1 MTSRSSRLKRMAV
14 TVGACALAFGFLP
27 GVSGVA
33 VASAPAATG
42 CDTSYADAKV
52 KAGSQATE
60 RNELTATQVAAREKQ
75 AADRLA
81 TRRKLAGVAGPYAS
95 VLAVSVPVVVH
106 VIMKDTTR
114 AGGNIP
120 DSMINAQIDVMNQG
134 FGGQTGG
141 AATGFSFTLSKI
153 TRTVNSRWYDMARR
167 TAERSAKT
175 ALHEGGY
182 NTLNFYVSGL
192 GQGLLGY
199 ATFPGGDLAL
209 DGVVVLNESLPG
221 GTATNYSE
229 GDTGTHEVGHWLGL
243 YHTFQGGCTGNGDY
257 VSDTAA
263 EASAAY
269 QCPVGRDTCAGGD
282 VDPIHNFMDYTYDN
296 CMYEFTTGQ
305 ASRMVSQWTAY
316 RA

>member
-1 MTSRSSRLKRMAV
+1 MASSSSRLRRMAV

-33 VASAPAATG
+33 VAAPATDG
-42 CDTSYADAKV
+42 CDTTYADAKV

-60 RNELTATQVAAREKQ
+60 RNELTPAQVAARERET
-75 AADRLA
+75 ADRLA
-81 TRRKLAGVAGPYAS
+81 AQRKLSGVAGPYAGI
-95 VLAVSVPVVVH
+95 LAVNVPVVVH

-120 DSMINAQIDVMNQG
+120 DSMITSQINVMNQG
-134 FGGQTGG
+134 FSGQTGG
-141 AATGFSFTLSKI
+141 AATGFSFTLTKI
-153 TRTVNSRWYDMARR
+153 TRTIEPRWYDLARR
-167 TAERSAKT
+167 SAERSAKT

-192 GQGLLGY
+192 GQNLLGY
-199 ATFPGGDLAL
+199 ATFPGGDLAM

-257 VSDTAA
+257 VGDTAA
-263 EASAAY
+263 ESSPAY
-269 QCPVGRDTCAGGD
+269 QCPIGRDTCAGGD

-296 CMYEFTTGQ
+296 CMYEFTAGQ
-305 ASRMVSQWTAY
+305 ASRMNTQWTAY

>member
-1 MTSRSSRLKRMAV
+1 MAV

-33 VASAPAATG
+33 VASVPASAG
-42 CDTSYADAKV
+42 CDTGYGDAKV
-52 KAGSQATE
+52 KAGSQAVE
-60 RNELTATQVAAREKQ
+60 RNELTAAQVAAREKE
-75 AADRLA
+75 AAARLA
-81 TRRKLAGVAGPYAS
+81 ARRKLAGVAGPYVNA
-95 VLAVSVPVVVH
+95 LAVSVPVVVH

-120 DSMINAQIDVMNQG
+120 DSMITAQIDVMNRG

-141 AATGFSFTLSKI
+141 AATGFSFALTKI
-153 TRTVNSRWYDMARR
+153 TRTVNARWYDMAKAS
-167 TAERSAKT
+167 AERSAKT

-192 GQGLLGY
+192 GQNLLGY

-221 GTATNYSE
+221 GTAANYNE

-263 EASAAY
+263 EASPAY
-269 QCPVGRDTCAGGD
+269 QCPTGRDSCAGGD

-296 CMYEFTTGQ
+296 CMYEFTAGQ
-305 ASRMVSQWTAY
+305 SSRMVSQWTAY
-316 RA
+316 RAA